1 MYSVAAPATWC
12 DVCEAIN
19 FPICCQNT
27 IKRKG

>member
-12 DVCEAIN
+12 DVYEAIN
-19 FPICCQNT
+19 FSIRCQST